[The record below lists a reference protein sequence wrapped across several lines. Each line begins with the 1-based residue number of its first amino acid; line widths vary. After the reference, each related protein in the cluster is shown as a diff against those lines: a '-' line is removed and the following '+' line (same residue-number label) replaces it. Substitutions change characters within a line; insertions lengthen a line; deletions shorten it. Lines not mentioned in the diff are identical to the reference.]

1 MRRRDFIT
9 LLGGAAAAWPL
20 AARAQQP
27 SMPIIGFLNSASPEA
42 YKHLVSAFT
51 RGLNETGFIEGRS
64 VAIEYRWAEG
74 NYDRLPALA
83 SDLVKRQVTI
93 IAATGSANAA
103 QTAIA
108 ATKTIPIVFANGS
121 DPVKVGLVTSL
132 SRPGGNATG
141 VSFFRGESGEKR
153 FELLHELVP
162 NGDIGFL
169 MNPKNPVTDE
179 DLGELLEAARKIG
192 RTINVSP
199 ASTENEID
207 AAFVTLVQQQVAA
220 LLINVDAFYF
230 SRRSQLIA
238 LAARHKIPAMYYERT
253 YVADGGLMSYG
264 SNNADFYRRAG
275 AYVGFILKG
284 ANPGD
289 LPILLPTKFE
299 FVINLKTAKA
309 LGIDIP
315 LKLHAFADEV
325 IE

>member
-141 VSFFRGESGEKR
+141 VSFFHGESGEKR